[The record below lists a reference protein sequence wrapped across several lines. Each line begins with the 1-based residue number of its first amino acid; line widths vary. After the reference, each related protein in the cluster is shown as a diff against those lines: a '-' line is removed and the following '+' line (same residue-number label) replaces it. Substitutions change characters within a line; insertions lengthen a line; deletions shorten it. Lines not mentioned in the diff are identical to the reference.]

1 MKIVYVIDSL
11 ASKGGA
17 ERTLCDKMNYM
28 TLNYNYEVY
37 VITCYQNVEEQ
48 PNAYYLTER
57 VKQINLNI
65 PYYFQYRF
73 SYPKRLWM
81 KWKLYRKLRKTLSDT
96 VIHIDPDVLIGLG
109 YFNADMVT
117 SISCKASKIVE
128 SHEARMFTMSD
139 KGLGRSVVSRI
150 FMRCYRVYYFNRV
163 EKQADCVITLTTGDA
178 QEWKKA
184 KRVEVIPNFTL
195 LPVAHH
201 SLVKEKRVLSVGR
214 LEWQKGF
221 DRLLKAWKLVEEKH
235 PDWRL
240 DIFGSG
246 TLDAELR
253 AQISQEEI
261 HRVEIRP
268 FTSNIA
274 EQYAQSSIFVLC
286 SRFEGFGLV
295 LIEAMKTGLPCVVFD
310 CPFGPSDVVVDGE
323 CGYVVPEGDIKLFAN
338 RLSILI
344 EDENVRNQ
352 FSKASIE
359 REKNYNPD
367 EVMSKYKLLVEQ
379 LANNKVK

>member
-1 MKIVYVIDSL
+1 M
-11 ASKGGA
+11 
-17 ERTLCDKMNYM
+17 
-28 TLNYNYEVY
+28 
-37 VITCYQNVEEQ
+37 
-48 PNAYYLTER
+48 
-57 VKQINLNI
+57 
-65 PYYFQYRF
+65 
-73 SYPKRLWM
+73 
-81 KWKLYRKLRKTLSDT
+81 
-96 VIHIDPDVLIGLG
+96 
-109 YFNADMVT
+109 
-117 SISCKASKIVE
+117 
-128 SHEARMFTMSD
+128 
-139 KGLGRSVVSRI
+139 
-150 FMRCYRVYYFNRV
+150 
-163 EKQADCVITLTTGDA
+163 
-178 QEWKKA
+178 
-184 KRVEVIPNFTL
+184 
-195 LPVAHH
+195 
-201 SLVKEKRVLSVGR
+201 
-214 LEWQKGF
+214 
-221 DRLLKAWKLVEEKH
+221 LKAWKLVEEKH